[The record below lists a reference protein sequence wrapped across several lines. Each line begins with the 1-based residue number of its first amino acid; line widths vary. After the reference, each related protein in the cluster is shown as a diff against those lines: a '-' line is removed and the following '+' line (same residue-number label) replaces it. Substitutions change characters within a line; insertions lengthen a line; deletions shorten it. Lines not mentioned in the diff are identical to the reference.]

1 MTEKKNES
9 FTADERAAM
18 KERAAELKAQA
29 KQKDKAAAGLKDLLA
44 KIAEMPEPDRGI
56 ATRIHE
62 IVTEHAPEL
71 SPKTWYGQPAWT
83 KDDKVVAFFQSAAKF
98 KTRYATF
105 GFQEAANL
113 DDGSMWPTSFAVT
126 KLTKADE
133 KLLAELIAKA
143 AS

>member
-1 MTEKKNES
+1 MTDKKNES

-62 IVTEHAPEL
+62 IITEHAPGL
-71 SPKTWYGQPAWT
+71 SAKTWYGQPAWT

-98 KTRYATF
+98 TTRYATF

-126 KLTKADE
+126 SLTKADE
-133 KLLAELIAKA
+133 KTIAALITKA